1 MVLPKLPDNSSTRDE
16 SSPNGPP
23 RPDGAT
29 RRAPED
35 ANSVVDKSKWNATEH
50 FLAVLQK

>member
-1 MVLPKLPDNSSTRDE
+1 MVLPKLPDNSSTRKE

-35 ANSVVDKSKWNATEH
+35 ANSVVDISKWKTPED